1 MSDTI
6 TIHIHLVERDEKSGA
21 LRYYIDQP
29 SAYEERVVKFEVLDE
44 LVEQAELDYYTVLPA
59 DFVQVGQAL
68 YRWLDGPDRFLA
80 TPLDGCRGRCRVVLL
95 AVAMAGRLAHLPWEL
110 LHDGQSF
117 LVARHDLPVVPVRWR
132 QNKNVAP
139 VVPQNRPLQ
148 LLFMATSPL
157 NVTPVLDFEQEE
169 GLILEA

>member
-1 MSDTI
+1 
-6 TIHIHLVERDEKSGA
+6 
-21 LRYYIDQP
+21 
-29 SAYEERVVKFEVLDE
+29 
-44 LVEQAELDYYTVLPA
+44 
-59 DFVQVGQAL
+59 
-68 YRWLDGPDRFLA
+68 
-80 TPLDGCRGRCRVVLL
+80 
-95 AVAMAGRLAHLPWEL
+95 MAGRLAHLPWEL

-117 LVARHDLPVVPVRWR
+117 LVARPELPIVPVRWR

-169 GLILEA
+169 ALILEATRKQKLALTVEESGELGELENLIASYENDYFVGF